1 MPIPLGITFDD
12 VLLVPQKSSASPS
25 KVSTATQ
32 LTSRVRLGI
41 PLLSASMDT
50 VTESRLAIALAQAG
64 GLGVVHKNMPA
75 ARQAAEVKKVKAQN
89 LLCGAAISVSEQELE
104 RARLLIAAG
113 VDVLIT
119 DVAHGH
125 YYKVAQTL
133 HALKKRY
140 GKKVVLVGGNV
151 ATAAAT
157 RDLIAAGADVVKVGV
172 GPGSIC
178 TTRVVAGV
186 GVPQLTAILEAVKA
200 ARKTKTPIIAD
211 GGIKYSGDI
220 VKALAAGASAVM
232 LGSMLAGTDEAPGE
246 KVKINGQ
253 WMKVYRGM
261 GSIDAMQHG
270 SKDRYLQAD
279 KKTSKEMIAE
289 GVSAFVPYK
298 GSAKDVVY
306 QLIGGLRQGLGYCGS
321 QDIPQLWR
329 KARFI
334 QITNAGLRESHPHG
348 LQGMKAAP
356 NYRSGEFL

>member
-50 VTESRLAIALAQAG
+50 GTGSRLAIALAQAG

-133 HALKKRY
+133 RALKKRY

-157 RDLIAAGADVVKVGV
+157 RDLIAAGSDVVKVGV

-186 GVPQLTAILEAVKA
+186 GVPQLTAILEAVKV

-232 LGSMLAGTDEAPGE
+232 VGGLLAGTDEAPG
-246 KVKINGQ
+246 KIITENG
-253 WMKVYRGM
+253 KKYKIYRGM
-261 GSIDAMQHG
+261 GSLEAMQKG
-270 SKDRYLQAD
+270 SADRYLQAD
-279 KKTSKEMIAE
+279 KPTQKEMIAE
-289 GVSAFVPYK
+289 GAVGRVAYK
-298 GSAKDVVY
+298 GPAAHIIA
-306 QLIGGLRQGLGYCGS
+306 QLIGGLQQGMGYCGAAT
-321 QDIPQLWR
+321 IAQLHQR
-329 KARFI
+329 AEFVR
-334 QITNAGLRESHPHG
+334 ITGAGLKESHPHS
-348 LQGMKAAP
+348 LQKIQNAP
-356 NYRSGEFL
+356 NYSGDFV